1 MAIRELANCKELHEW
16 VGREF
21 AVTDWLEVSQ
31 QRIDQ
36 FAEATGDKQWI
47 HVDPERARR
56 ESPYKATI
64 AHGFLTLS
72 LLSHFIIEALS
83 IKSAKMGVNYGLNKV
98 RFTGPVPA
106 GSLIRARITLNA
118 VEDLANGVQALWN
131 VVVEVKGVEK
141 PCLVAEWVTRRHE

>member
-1 MAIRELANCKELHEW
+1 VAIRELEHCKDLHQW

-36 FAEATGDKQWI
+36 FAEATGDQQWI
-47 HVDPERARR
+47 HTDPERAKRD
-56 ESPYKATI
+56 SPYHTTI

-72 LLSHFIIEALS
+72 LLSHFIYEAMA
-83 IKSAKMGVNYGLNKV
+83 IKHAKMGINYGMNRM
-98 RFTGPVPA
+98 RFVSPVPA
-106 GSLIRARITLNA
+106 GALIRARFTLKEA
-118 VEDLANGVQALWN
+118 EDLPNGVQATWN
-131 VVVEVKGVEK
+131 VVVEMQGADK